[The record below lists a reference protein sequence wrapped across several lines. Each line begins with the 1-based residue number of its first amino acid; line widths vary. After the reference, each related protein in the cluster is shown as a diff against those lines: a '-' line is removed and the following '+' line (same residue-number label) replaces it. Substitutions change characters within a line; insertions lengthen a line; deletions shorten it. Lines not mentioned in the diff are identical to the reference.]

1 MRKYNNTNCMQIKET
16 RSQAELIVKLKDKCM
31 QYETRIKNLENI
43 LDLMKMEQQEQV
55 ELQTKEVNN
64 PVT

>member
-1 MRKYNNTNCMQIKET
+1 MQIKET
-16 RSQAELIVKLKDKCM
+16 RSQAELIVKLKDKCR

-55 ELQTKEVNN
+55 EIQAKEVNI